1 MENNILG
8 DYEKAV
14 LVKGVKVNGSYSGS
28 SYSGSITSVL
38 LSAFNHGKIDGIVT
52 TKNGDNILKAE
63 PLYAKSQKEILSSA
77 GMRHTFSSHIS
88 ALSKVKK
95 NEKIAFVGLPCHIA
109 AANRLRDKFN
119 IEYLIGIACGT
130 NYDYGKFTALVKNY
144 GIEPSEIKK
153 YTLRDTKNLIPYF
166 SFETESKKI
175 GIPVSKTMDCIH
187 DNCKKCEDY
196 LGNYSDISFGTLGA
210 PKGWSI
216 AFVRNKKGKEL
227 LDLAEENGYIETRH
241 VKDSYLSRAY
251 QFLPKIFYLY
261 FAFKTDNIIG
271 SYLMADFKKNYLNE
285 KLRAKR

>member
-1 MENNILG
+1 MMENNILG
-8 DYEKAV
+8 SYEKAV
-14 LVKGVKVNGSYSGS
+14 LVRGLKVNSSYSGS
-28 SYSGSITSVL
+28 SYSGSVTSVL
-38 LSAFNHGKIDGIVT
+38 LSAFKNGKIDGAIT
-52 TKNGDNILKAE
+52 TRNGENPLKAE
-63 PLYAKSQKEILSSA
+63 PLYAKSEKDILSSA

-88 ALSKVKK
+88 ALSRVKK
-95 NEKIAFVGLPCHIA
+95 NEKIAFVGLPCHVS

-130 NYDYGKFTALVKNY
+130 NYDYEKFTALVKEH
-144 GIEPSEIKK
+144 GIKPSEIKK
-153 YTLRDTKNLIPYF
+153 YTLRDTRKFVPYF
-166 SFETESKKI
+166 LFETETKKTE
-175 GIPVSKTMDCIH
+175 IPVSKTMDCIH

-227 LDLAEENGYIETRH
+227 LDIAEENEYVEIRH
-241 VKDSYLSRAY
+241 VKDSYFSRAY

-271 SYLMADFKKNYLNE
+271 TYLMADFKKNYLNE
-285 KLRAKR
+285 ESLN